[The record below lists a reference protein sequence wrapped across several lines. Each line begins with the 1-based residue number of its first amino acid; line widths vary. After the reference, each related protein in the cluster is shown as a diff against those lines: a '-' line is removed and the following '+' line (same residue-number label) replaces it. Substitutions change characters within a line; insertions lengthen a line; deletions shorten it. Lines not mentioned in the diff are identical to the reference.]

1 MQKVDAQKHNNT
13 PAGYQDMPE
22 NSFFKN
28 PLVQALVPP
37 AILVVLTSI
46 IYAPSLYYPFQ
57 FDDIAN
63 ISKRFGIRFDNPLM
77 RWWNSP
83 RWFGDW
89 LNSINFQIGRFEPF
103 YYRLFNL
110 MIHIL
115 AGLCVFYLVKELCLY
130 LRKNQFVHNNA
141 QLIGFIASG
150 LFLLHPVQTQ
160 TVSYV
165 IQARLEGIASLAVLA
180 TLLIY
185 VKLMQAKAPVAKVCY
200 SALLFMAG
208 MLSCGTKE
216 LVVVLPFLMLLV
228 DWFFISEQR
237 WDLFRKRFWVIAIFA
252 VFFAVLVVH
261 HMGMKF
267 ALDVVSF
274 KATTGNNRGNILTTG
289 AFDVITPWMYFI
301 SEFKVI
307 VHYLSIFLWPFSMS
321 VEYDWKIAQSFFN
334 FDVIAPLLFL
344 LLLFCLVVR
353 AMLKKENT
361 IFAFGMIWFILSIAP
376 RTTIIPSPEL
386 VCDYKTYLASFGM
399 MFMLAGLCAYI
410 FNGLWNL
417 AKNLP
422 EHLRVQ
428 EFKYAAVACFMLLVG
443 LSAYERNKVWETSV
457 GFWEDNAK
465 KAPRKARVH
474 NNLGV
479 ALSEAGRIDESIVA
493 YKKAIDLDGY
503 YADPLSNLA
512 VAYSLKNDV
521 DKAIDALKSAI
532 HICPN
537 YPEAYNNLGTL
548 LLQKKQYDDAKRML
562 EMAIHLRPYYG
573 KAYYNMAR
581 MYEEKGEHEQ
591 AWDYLKKAA
600 EGDLDTPEVFF
611 KLGQMSLRVQKYQD
625 AADAFE
631 LTLKC
636 GVQQDQ
642 VYFNLAN
649 AYYMMEKYD
658 KAQEIYERLV
668 QKDPLDARYAYN
680 LAETYFIKK
689 DYQRAFDM
697 FRKTTSLP
705 QPIAQAFFRTVH
717 CLENLK
723 RTDDAKNYLNDLLT
737 LNAADDFKTM
747 AKNELLRIEMQEKVA
762 ARGGNSIGINE
773 MNTLI
778 AKHNGVELKK
788 TEGKKKKEQGA

>member
-1 MQKVDAQKHNNT
+1 MQNLDTNTVTTKESSNNCI
-13 PAGYQDMPE
+13 E
-22 NSFFKN
+22 KNSFFQNK
-28 PLVQALVPP
+28 LIQALVPP
-37 AILVVLTSI
+37 GILVFLTSL

-63 ISKRFGIRFDNPLM
+63 ISKRFGIRYDNPLA

-110 MIHIL
+110 IIHIL
-115 AGLCVFYLVKELCLY
+115 AGLCVFYLIKELCLY
-130 LRKNQFVHNNA
+130 LRRNKFVHNNA
-141 QLIGFIASG
+141 SLIGFLASG

-185 VKLMQAKAPVAKVCY
+185 VKLMQAKTPVAKTAF
-200 SALLFMAG
+200 SALLFLSG

-228 DWFFISEQR
+228 DWFFISDQQ
-237 WDLFRKRFWVIAIFA
+237 WDLFKKRFWVIAVFTF
-252 VFFAVLVVH
+252 FFAVLVVH

-267 ALDVVSF
+267 AIDTLTF
-274 KATTGNNRGNILTTG
+274 KSTTGNNRGNILTPG
-289 AFDVITPWMYFI
+289 AFDIITPWMYLM
-301 SEFKVI
+301 SEFKVMA
-307 VHYLSIFLWPFSMS
+307 HYLFIFMWPFNLS
-321 VEYDWKIAQSFFN
+321 VEYDWKIAQSFWSME
-334 FDVIAPLLFL
+334 VIVPLIFL
-344 LLLFCLVVR
+344 LVLFAFVLR
-353 AMLKKENT
+353 AMLQRKNT
-361 IFAFGMIWFILSIAP
+361 IFAFSMLWFFLSIAP

-399 MFMLAGLCAYI
+399 MFTLACLLAYI
-410 FNGLWNL
+410 FAGIWSLVH
-417 AKNLP
+417 NLP
-422 EHLRVQ
+422 ERFRIQ
-428 EFKYAAVACFMLLVG
+428 ETQYGLLACMMLFVG
-443 LSAYERNKVWETSV
+443 FASYERNKIWETSV
-457 GFWEDNAK
+457 GFWDDNAK

-493 YKKAIDLDGY
+493 YKKAIELDGY

-512 VAYSLKNDV
+512 VAYSLKNDI
-521 DKAIDALKSAI
+521 DKAIDSLRSAI

-581 MYEEKGEHEQ
+581 MYEEKGEHDKSWE
-591 AWDYLKKAA
+591 YLKKAA

-625 AADAFE
+625 AVDAFE

-636 GVQQDQ
+636 GIQQEQ

-649 AYYMMEKYD
+649 AYYMMEQYE
-658 KAQEIYERLV
+658 KAQSIYERLV
-668 QKDPLDARYAYN
+668 QNNPLDARYAYN

-689 DYQRAFDM
+689 DFVRAYDM

-717 CLENLK
+717 CLENMK
-723 RTDDAKNYLNDLLT
+723 KIDEAKACLNDLLT

-747 AKNELLRIEMQEKVA
+747 AKNELLRIEMQEKVNA
-762 ARGGNSIGINE
+762 HGGNSIGINE
-773 MNTLI
+773 MNTII
-778 AKHNGVELKK
+778 AKHTGVEVQKD
-788 TEGKKKKEQGA
+788 EGKKKSA